1 MRTSKRDSIL
11 QAALH
16 VVETDG
22 VTAVTYE
29 SVAAASGL
37 TKGGLLYHFP
47 SKDALVLALHEHL
60 AERWDHEMINV
71 LGKDP
76 DEATQDE
83 RVAAYARVSARS
95 ATGPE
100 LLFMLEASTD
110 SELNKPWRR
119 VISRWIPDPAEID
132 PTDPRALQKM
142 VAYLAADG
150 LWLSESVGAAPLPPE
165 LRAALAELG
174 IGDAW
179 HLGIADGGVSAD
191 VQRLHEWLQDMLR
204 ADDLVLAPWRLDG
217 HRLCEP

>member
-83 RVAAYARVSARS
+83 RVQRH
-95 ATGPE
+95 
-100 LLFMLEASTD
+100 
-110 SELNKPWRR
+110 W
-119 VISRWIPDPAEID
+119 
-132 PTDPRALQKM
+132 PRAAVHARGEHRQRAQQAVEK
-142 VAYLAADG
+142 G
-150 LWLSESVGAAPLPPE
+150 HLPMDTRPC
-165 LRAALAELG
+165 R
-174 IGDAW
+174 D
-179 HLGIADGGVSAD
+179 
-191 VQRLHEWLQDMLR
+191 
-204 ADDLVLAPWRLDG
+204 
-217 HRLCEP
+217 